1 MPAIDARLHARGS
14 TRWIRE
20 RLRLVALALFALPG
34 AGCIADDVQ
43 VIAHRGASWDAPEH
57 TFAAWDLALAQGA
70 DWIEQDLQMTRDGQL
85 VVLHDD
91 SLDRTARGPAEHCAG
106 LVREKTRAQL
116 ATCEVGGWFNAEHP
130 ARARAEYVGARI
142 ATLDEVLT
150 RYAGRARFYIET
162 KNPADAPGMEDS
174 LLAVL
179 RRHRLVGRG
188 GDEGRVI
195 VQSFSPA
202 SLERLH
208 AREPRLALVQLWDD
222 EIPIADLEPWLDR
235 IQGYAVGIG
244 PARRLVSRRMIEAAH
259 ARGLVV
265 HPYTVNAEP
274 AMTYLLELGVDG
286 MFTDRPAALRQ
297 VLRR

>member
-1 MPAIDARLHARGS
+1 MR
-14 TRWIRE
+14 
-20 RLRLVALALFALPG
+20 ALAPLVSLLLG
-34 AGCIADDVQ
+34 GCLAADVQ

-57 TFAAWDLALAQGA
+57 TFAAYDLALQQGA

-91 SLDRTARGPAEHCAG
+91 SLDRTARGPAADCTG
-106 LVREKTRAQL
+106 LVREKTLAQL
-116 ATCEVGGWFNAEHP
+116 SRCEVGSWFNAEYP
-130 ARARAEYVGARI
+130 DRAQGAYASARI

-162 KNPADAPGMEDS
+162 KNPAEAPGMEDS

-188 GDEGRVI
+188 ADEGRVL
-195 VQSFSPA
+195 VQSFSAA

-208 AREPRLALVQLWDD
+208 ALEPRLPLVQLWDE
-222 EIPIADLEPWLDR
+222 EIPAAELEPLLDR
-235 IQGYAVGIG
+235 VRGYAVGFG
-244 PARRLVSRRMIEAAH
+244 PRRQLVSKRLVDAAH
-259 ARGLVV
+259 ARGLDV

-274 AMTYLLELGVDG
+274 VMTFLLDLGVDG
-286 MFTDRPAALRQ
+286 MFTDRPAALRA
-297 VLRR
+297 LIGR

>member
-1 MPAIDARLHARGS
+1 MPLG
-14 TRWIRE
+14 T
-20 RLRLVALALFALPG
+20 LRRTALLAAPLLL
-34 AGCIADDVQ
+34 AGCLAADVQ

-57 TFAAWDLALAQGA
+57 TFAAYDLALAQGA

-91 SLDRTARGPAEHCAG
+91 SLDRTARGPAADCSG
-106 LVREKTRAQL
+106 LVREKTLAQL
-116 ATCEVGGWFNAEHP
+116 ARCDVGSWFNAEYP
-130 ARARAEYVGARI
+130 DRAQGAFVGARI
-142 ATLDEVLT
+142 PTLDSVLA

-188 GDEGRVI
+188 ADEGRVL
-195 VQSFSPA
+195 VQSFSSA

-208 AREPRLALVQLWDD
+208 AREPRLPLVQLWDD
-222 EIPIADLEPWLDR
+222 EIPAGELEALLDWVR
-235 IQGYAVGIG
+235 AYAVGFG
-244 PARRLVSRRMIEAAH
+244 PNRRLVSKRLVDAAQ
-259 ARGLVV
+259 ARGLDV

-274 AMTYLLELGVDG
+274 TMAVMLELGVDG
-286 MFTDRPAALRQ
+286 MFTDRPAALRS
-297 VLRR
+297 LLSR

>member
-1 MPAIDARLHARGS
+1 MRL
-14 TRWIRE
+14 
-20 RLRLVALALFALPG
+20 LRVLPLLLT
-34 AGCIADDVQ
+34 GCIAADVQ

-91 SLDRTARGPAEHCAG
+91 SLDRTARGPAVDCSG

-116 ATCEVGGWFNAEHP
+116 ANCEVGSWFNAEYP
-130 ARARAEYVGARI
+130 DRAQASYVGARI

-162 KNPADAPGMEDS
+162 KRPEDAPGMEDS

-188 GDEGRVI
+188 AQEGRVL

-202 SLERLH
+202 SLRRLH
-208 AREPRLALVQLWDD
+208 ALEPRLQLVQLWDD
-222 EIPIADLEPWLDR
+222 DIAPDRLEALLDSVR
-235 IQGYAVGIG
+235 AYAVGFG
-244 PARRLVSRRMIEAAH
+244 PARRLVSQRLVDAAH
-259 ARGLVV
+259 ARGLDV

-274 AMTYLLELGVDG
+274 VMAFLFDLGVDG
-286 MFTDRPAALRQ
+286 MFTDRPAALRAM
-297 VLRR
+297 LRR

>member
-1 MPAIDARLHARGS
+1 
-14 TRWIRE
+14 
-20 RLRLVALALFALPG
+20 
-34 AGCIADDVQ
+34 VQ
-43 VIAHRGASWDAPEH
+43 VIAHRGASAEAPEH

-91 SLDRTARGPAEHCAG
+91 SLDRTARGPAAHCSG

-116 ATCEVGGWFNAEHP
+116 ADCEVGSWFNAEHP
-130 ARARAEYVGARI
+130 LFARPDYAGARI

-162 KNPADAPGMEDS
+162 KNPAEAPGMEDS

-179 RRHRLVGRG
+179 RRHRLVGSG
-188 GDEGRVI
+188 ATEGRVM

-208 AREPRLALVQLWDD
+208 ALEPRLPLVQLWDD
-222 EIPIADLEPWLDR
+222 DIPASELEPLLDR
-235 IQGYAVGIG
+235 VRAYAVGIG
-244 PARRLVSRRMIEAAH
+244 PARRLVSQRFVDAAH
-259 ARGLVV
+259 ARDLVV

-274 AMTYLLELGVDG
+274 VMAYLLELGVDG